1 MSILDSASLVQIPSG
16 YKDGK
21 LYSVVP
27 DSGAGDLD
35 FARSSTGTR
44 VNEEG
49 IVVSEGV
56 NVPRLDYIGG
66 CPKLL
71 IEPQSTNNFDYSE
84 NFAANWSVYATA
96 SASDNQGISPDGAN
110 NATLLTKNNIFARID
125 KSLSLPSST
134 YTYSIFAKKGI
145 TDWIVLRVDGS
156 IGFSFVSFDLGN
168 GVVGNDQ
175 NIVSKSIEDYG
186 NGWYRCSMTMT
197 TTITVAR
204 CYVRNDGNYP
214 TSNAVTAD
222 AYLWGATME
231 AIEIPTSYI
240 PTSGTTA
247 TRTQDIS
254 QTTSSNIAAAINGEE
269 GVLFIDFD
277 RLGLDFED
285 SWMGLYK
292 ASNSFNFNIRILYRK
307 ERIIGYVRS
316 NSYQAIMQYYGT
328 WTMPRIKVALKWKV
342 NDFALWV
349 NGVEGATD
357 TSGITFVADFLDTV
371 KLGDHFT
378 SANPEF
384 ESKINTLAVFNTALS
399 DADLTELTTL

>member
-56 NVPRLDYIGG
+56 NVPRLDHIGG

-71 IEPQSTNNFDYSE
+71 IEPQSTNLVTSSE
-84 NFAANWSVYATA
+84 PTTTGGFKTGVVFQPTNVFGWDGIYYGDNSVNRIAFIPTTTVVGTEY
-96 SASDNQGISPDGAN
+96 
-110 NATLLTKNNIFARID
+110 TLSVFVKMT
-125 KSLSLPSST
+125 
-134 YTYSIFAKKGI
+134 
-145 TDWIVLRVDGS
+145 DGS
-156 IGFSFVSFDLGN
+156 IPSVGTAATDDFQLWNNGANVLGLQIVDIGN
-168 GVVGNDQ
+168 G
-175 NIVSKSIEDYG
+175 I
-186 NGWYRCSMTMT
+186 YRCST
-197 TTITVAR
+197 TRAATSPTNNVA
-204 CYVRNDGNYP
+204 VQKAVGNSAK
-214 TSNAVTAD
+214 TFEVSGFQ
-222 AYLWGATME
+222 LE
-231 AIEIPTSYI
+231 SFEIPTSYI

-247 TRTQDIS
+247 TRTLDLS
-254 QTTSSNIAAAINGEE
+254 QTTSSNMAAAINSEE

-277 RLGLDFED
+277 RLGLDFEN

-292 ASNSFNFNIRILYRK
+292 ASNSFSFNIRILYRK
-307 ERIIGYVRS
+307 DRIIGYVR
-316 NSYQAIMQYYGT
+316 NSQYQAIMQYYGT

-342 NDFALWV
+342 NDFALWDI
-349 NGVEGATD
+349 GVEGATD
-357 TSGITFVADFLDTV
+357 TSGGTFVADFLDTV

-384 ESKINTLAVFNTALS
+384 ESKINTLAVFNTALT
-399 DADLTELTTL
+399 DTELAALTTI

>member
-71 IEPQSTNNFDYSE
+71 IEPQSTNLVASSE
-84 NFAANWSVYATA
+84 PTTTGGFKTGVVFQPTNVFGWDGIYYGDNSVNRIAFIPTTTVVGTEY
-96 SASDNQGISPDGAN
+96 
-110 NATLLTKNNIFARID
+110 TLSVFVKMT
-125 KSLSLPSST
+125 
-134 YTYSIFAKKGI
+134 
-145 TDWIVLRVDGS
+145 DGS
-156 IGFSFVSFDLGN
+156 IPSVGTAATDDFQLWNNGANVLGLQIVDIGN
-168 GVVGNDQ
+168 G
-175 NIVSKSIEDYG
+175 I
-186 NGWYRCSMTMT
+186 YRCST
-197 TTITVAR
+197 TRAATSTTNNLAVQKA
-204 CYVRNDGNYP
+204 VGNSAK
-214 TSNAVTAD
+214 TFEVSGFQ
-222 AYLWGATME
+222 LE

-240 PTSGTTA
+240 PTSGATA
-247 TRTQDIS
+247 TRTQDLS

-285 SWMGLYK
+285 SWMGLYNG
-292 ASNSFNFNIRILYRK
+292 ANSFNFNIRILYRK
-307 ERIIGYVRS
+307 DRIIGYVR
-316 NSYQAIMQYYGT
+316 NNQYQAVMQYYGT